1 MTRTFTAVI
10 HKEDDWYVADCPEV
24 GTVSQ
29 GKTVSTFAAIPFLII
44 LACTLTTISP
54 VDTSQPPVGATET
67 VEVPSLPR
75 WMGYEQTLSAVLLA
89 GTGEEGFCEWDIL
102 GHTDTDVYVWA
113 LCQVRS
119 SGDGAASMSPAVIYL
134 SADGRIDRV
143 AMPRESSYLDDIKSL
158 FPSDLQACAMDN
170 ACFDGPAAM

>member
-67 VEVPSLPR
+67 AEVPSLPR
-75 WMGYEQTLSAVLLA
+75 WRGYEQALSAVLLA
-89 GTGEEGFCEWDIL
+89 GTGEEASASGISSAIRIL
-102 GHTDTDVYVWA
+102 KSTFGRCVRCAVLAMAPPAW
-113 LCQVRS
+113 LRRS
-119 SGDGAASMSPAVIYL
+119 SI
-134 SADGRIDRV
+134 
-143 AMPRESSYLDDIKSL
+143 
-158 FPSDLQACAMDN
+158 
-170 ACFDGPAAM
+170 